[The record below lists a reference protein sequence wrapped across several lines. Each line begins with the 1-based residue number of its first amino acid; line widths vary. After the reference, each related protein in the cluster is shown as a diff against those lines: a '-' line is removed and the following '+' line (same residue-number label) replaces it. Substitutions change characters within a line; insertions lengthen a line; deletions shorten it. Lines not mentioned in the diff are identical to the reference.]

1 MLLVNTLMLCAVTFS
16 SAIGDDDIGAFAGII
31 RGRPCGGWGRE
42 VVPRTVDGKTAA
54 RAGAGGESPELVE
67 R

>member
-1 MLLVNTLMLCAVTFS
+1 MTFS

-31 RGRPCGGWGRE
+31 RGSPCSGWGRE
-42 VVPRTVDGKTAA
+42 VVPRTVDGNTAA
-54 RAGAGGESPELVE
+54 RTGAGSERAELVE